1 MLRITTG
8 HRLGTVRAARA
19 TSVAGA
25 AGAAGAALLALGLLS
40 GCASG
45 SSDGASPGAGGSGS
59 ASATPG
65 GDGSSDSG
73 GSAGS
78 SAGSDLDADVAQ
90 LWLLTSITD
99 DQGTL
104 APPTVSATL
113 DLRESGK
120 VSGNGGCNG
129 FGADV
134 KVGDSGHVTVGPI
147 ISTKRACAEQSAN
160 EQETRYLAA
169 LQRADAVKRSG
180 EGLIV
185 SGDGIQ
191 LVYAPDATKSAGPST
206 DGAQPN

>member
-8 HRLGTVRAARA
+8 ITAGDRLSAVRAA
-19 TSVAGA
+19 VAG
-25 AGAAGAALLALGLLS
+25 AGAALLALGLLS

-45 SSDGASPGAGGSGS
+45 SSDGAAPGAGGSGS

-65 GDGSSDSG
+65 GDESAGSQGSG
-73 GSAGS
+73 GSSGGS
-78 SAGSDLDADVAQ
+78 LEADVAQ

-113 DLRESGK
+113 DLREDGRF
-120 VSGNGGCNG
+120 SGNGGCNG

-147 ISTKRACAEQSAN
+147 VSTKRACAERSAN

-169 LQRADAVKRSG
+169 LQKADAVKRSG
-180 EGLIV
+180 DGLIV

-191 LVYAPDATKSAGPST
+191 LVYAPDATKSAGPKT
-206 DGAQPN
+206 DGDQPS